1 MIDKGGH
8 WRQVSL
14 DELGSWQ
21 GGLTPSKRVT
31 AYWTDGSMP
40 WVSPKDFGEMTIEDS
55 IDKITDIAVAESGI
69 SVLPP
74 GSLLIVTRSGVLRH
88 SLPTAV
94 TSKSV
99 TINQDVKALL
109 PSPGIR
115 PRFLQYQLEAVA
127 DKILQSAVKAGT
139 TVESVDSD
147 ALRRFPI
154 MIAGRLEQDRVVGLL
169 DEVFAKL
176 DECAATVSIARA
188 GIETL
193 KSSALNAAFTGE
205 LTATWREKHEV
216 AGEWR
221 HVSLADVAVKISYGS
236 SKKSATA
243 GDVAVVRMGNIQAGK
258 LVWNDLVYTSDESEI
273 QKHLLLNGDVLF
285 NRTNSPELVGKTAV
299 YNSERPAIAAGY
311 LIVVRCSGE
320 IIPDILAYFLNSP
333 AGRAYCWTVKSDGVS
348 QSNINAKKLAAFE
361 FNLPSLEE
369 QQELV
374 SKLKKVFELIEATYD
389 SLSEVALSLQEV
401 RRRILRSVFHGNNY
415 GDDSSDEIDNLLN
428 EAKAFRDNYKMRT
441 RDRKISMASPMPL
454 DEQIASILQAYG
466 PDGATFEEIRGKIS
480 VDYETLRT
488 GIFALL
494 QVKPPRLRQV
504 FDQQG
509 RIIRLKVA
517 QE

>member
-1 MIDKGGH
+1 MIDRRGP
-8 WRQVSL
+8 WRQVRL

-21 GGLTPSKRVT
+21 GGSTPSKRVT
-31 AYWTDGSMP
+31 AYWANGSVP

-55 IDKITDIAVAESGI
+55 IDKISDIAVAESGI

-94 TSKSV
+94 TSKPV

-127 DKILQSAVKAGT
+127 DKVLQSTVKAGT

-147 ALRRFPI
+147 ALRQFPI
-154 MIAGRLEQDRVVGLL
+154 MIASGVEQDRVVGFL

-176 DECAATVSIARA
+176 DECATAVSVALA

-205 LTATWREKHEV
+205 LTAAWRERHKV
-216 AGEWR
+216 ADEWR
-221 HVSLADVAVKISYGS
+221 RVKLADVAIGISYGS

-243 GDVAVVRMGNIQAGK
+243 GDVAVVRMGNIQAGN
-258 LVWNDLVYTSDESEI
+258 LVWDDLVYTSDESEI
-273 QKHLLLNGDVLF
+273 QKHLLLDGDVLF

-299 YNSERPAIAAGY
+299 YHSERPAIAAGY
-311 LIVVRCSGE
+311 LIVVRCSEE

-374 SKLKKVFELIEATYD
+374 SKLKKVFELSGATYD
-389 SLSEVALSLQEV
+389 SLSEVNVALQKA
-401 RRRILRSVFHGNNY
+401 RGRILRSIFHANNH
-415 GDDSSDEIDNLLN
+415 GDDSSNEIDNLLS
-428 EAKAFRDNYKMRT
+428 EAKAFRDEYRMRT
-441 RDRKISMASPMPL
+441 RDRKISMANPMPL
-454 DEQIASILQAYG
+454 DEQISSILQACG
-466 PDGATFEEIRGKIS
+466 PEGATFEEIRSKIS
-480 VDYETLRT
+480 VDYETLRA
-488 GIFALL
+488 GIFSLL

-504 FDQQG
+504 FDQQD
-509 RIIRLKVA
+509 LTCPPEVPSL
-517 QE
+517 